1 MKRALIAAR
10 NRRDALIA
18 QAETLNVTAEARAWT
33 PEERI
38 QYDAVMADI
47 ETANG
52 DIARLEANDALERT
66 GTPVASYAGDGTQLS
81 GTNYSGVT
89 QVHDNREDKPFASMG
104 EQLIAIA
111 NASIPNG
118 FADPRLFKAE
128 ISGASVSNSADGGFM
143 LRQAYS
149 DALLGRAK
157 EDSPILGMCNTIPIP
172 EGAESIDLPVI
183 DETSRATGSR
193 WGGVRVY
200 RKAEADTV
208 TASKPT
214 FGRLKIDTSEIMGI
228 AYATDRLL
236 KNASTIEAVF
246 GNAFASEFA
255 FKVTDELING
265 LGGASCLG
273 ILNGEADKPTV
284 SQAKET
290 GQAAATIT
298 VNNLSAMWS
307 HVPAKS
313 KARGVW
319 MINNDVEPQLDI
331 LSIPA
336 GTGALEPRFVTYDQ
350 TGAMRIKGRPVIQL
364 EQCAT
369 LGTVGD
375 IIFADWGEY
384 ILSPQGGIESQSSMH
399 VRFLYNEMTFR
410 WTYYV
415 NGRPAWLSA
424 LTPFKGTT
432 KLSPFVTLATRA

>member
-1 MKRALIAAR
+1 MRALIAAR
-10 NRRDALIA
+10 SRRDELVA
-18 QAETLNVTAEARAWT
+18 QADAIIAGAENRAMTDEEGAAFDALT
-33 PEERI
+33 PQI
-38 QYDAVMADI
+38 
-47 ETANG
+47 TKANAE
-52 DIARLEANDALERT
+52 IARIEAAQSFERT
-66 GTPVASYAGDGTQLS
+66 ATPVASFQGDGTQIS
-81 GTNYSGVT
+81 STNYSGVT
-89 QVHDNREDKPFASMG
+89 QVHDNREDKPFSSMG

-111 NASIPNG
+111 RAGMPH
-118 FADPRLFKAE
+118 AEVDPRLFSAGPT
-128 ISGASVSNSADGGFM
+128 GASVSQAADGGF
-143 LRQAYS
+143 LLKQAYS
-149 DALLGRAK
+149 DALLGRAR

-214 FGRLKIDTSEIMGI
+214 FGRLKIDTAEIMGI
-228 AYATDRLL
+228 AYATERLL
-236 KNASTIEAVF
+236 RNSSTIESVF
-246 GNAFASEFA
+246 ANSFASEFA

-265 LGGASCLG
+265 LGGDECLG
-273 ILNGEADKPTV
+273 ILAAPADLPTV

-350 TGAMRIKGRPVIQL
+350 SGAMRIKGRPVIQL

-384 ILSPQGGIESQSSMH
+384 ILSPQGGIDAQSSMH

-424 LTPFKGTT
+424 LTPYKGTT

>member
-1 MKRALIAAR
+1 MKALIAAR
-10 NRRDALIA
+10 KRRDAIA
-18 QAETLNVTAEARAWT
+18 AKADALNVIAETQAWS
-33 PEERI
+33 PEERAE
-38 QYDAVMADI
+38 YDALMAQLD
-47 ETANG
+47 TANG
-52 DIARLEANDALERT
+52 DIQRLEQHAEFERT
-66 GTPVASYAGDGTQLS
+66 APATASFAGDGTQIS
-81 GTNYSGVT
+81 STNYSGVT

-104 EQLIAIA
+104 EQLLAIA
-111 NASIPNG
+111 QASIPH
-118 FADPRLFKAE
+118 AAPDPRLFKAE

-149 DALLGRAK
+149 DALLGRAR
-157 EDSPILGMCNTIPIP
+157 EESPILGMCNVIPIP

-183 DETSRATGSR
+183 DETSRANGSR

-228 AYATDRLL
+228 AYATERLL
-236 KNASTIEAVF
+236 RNASTIEAVF

-265 LGGASCLG
+265 TGGPQCMGILGGNA
-273 ILNGEADKPTV
+273 NEPTV

-384 ILSPQGGIESQSSMH
+384 ILSPQGAIESQSSMH
-399 VRFLYNEMTFR
+399 VRFIYGENTFR

-432 KLSPFVTLATRA
+432 KLSPFVTLATRS

>member
-1 MKRALIAAR
+1 MRALIAAR
-10 NRRDALIA
+10 SRRDELVA
-18 QAETLNVTAEARAWT
+18 QADAIIAGAENRAMT
-33 PEERI
+33 DDEG
-38 QYDAVMADI
+38 AAF
-47 ETANG
+47 
-52 DIARLEANDALERT
+52 DALTPQITRANAEIRRIEAAQEFERT
-66 GTPVASYAGDGTQLS
+66 APATASFAGDGTQIS
-81 GTNYSGVT
+81 STNFSGVT

-104 EQLIAIA
+104 EQLLAIA
-111 NASIPNG
+111 QASIPH
-118 FADPRLFKAE
+118 ATPDPRLFKAE
-128 ISGASVSNSADGGFM
+128 ISGASVSNAADGGFM

-149 DALLGRAK
+149 DALLGRAR
-157 EDSPILGMCNTIPIP
+157 EESPILGMCNVIPIP

-183 DETSRATGSR
+183 DETSRANGSR

-228 AYATDRLL
+228 AYATERLL

-265 LGGASCLG
+265 TGGAQCMGVLGGNA
-273 ILNGEADKPTV
+273 NEPTV

-384 ILSPQGGIESQSSMH
+384 ILSPQGAIESQSSMH
-399 VRFLYNEMTFR
+399 VRFIYGENTFR

-432 KLSPFVTLATRA
+432 KLSPFVTLATRS